1 MIFAAKRDTVGIIRP
16 QNRER
21 SFVIMQWLHGA
32 LLVIFACSLFGS
44 VLFSVRYRR
53 QLSRKARGLDA
64 AKMNMCMGAMLTSV
78 SIIQLFLF
86 TGSTVRFVVGT
97 VMLLL
102 GLFNLFAGI
111 RNYGLYNRLKE

>member
-1 MIFAAKRDTVGIIRP
+1 
-16 QNRER
+16 
-21 SFVIMQWLHGA
+21 MQWLHGA

-53 QLSRKARGLDA
+53 QVSRKARGMDA
-64 AKMNMCMGAMLTSV
+64 AKMNMSMGAMLISIA
-78 SIIQLFLF
+78 IIQLFLF
-86 TGSTVRFVVGT
+86 TGSTVRVIVGA

-111 RNYGLYNRLKE
+111 RNYGLYDRIKE